1 MIPFADSEGD
11 TKQFAK
17 GVCLTTECIAL
28 ERPAASVGTIVVVL
42 IVANV
47 LVWADTVA
55 YYFSCMNRSNV
66 YRGGFREG
74 RSGRSPPLKG
84 PKFKFFYYFY
94 RLSHRYK
101 RIIVL
106 SNNIITN

>member
-1 MIPFADSEGD
+1 MPMKSSEFVVGLNLIE
-11 TKQFAK
+11 A
-17 GVCLTTECIAL
+17 GVCRRLPINTAVADL
-28 ERPAASVGTIVVVL
+28 GRGDQGDRP
-42 IVANV
+42 
-47 LVWADTVA
+47 
-55 YYFSCMNRSNV
+55 
-66 YRGGFREG
+66 
-74 RSGRSPPLKG
+74 PPLKG